1 MCNLLRY
8 KERKKLDLGFEEFRH
23 VRIEPKLRYKVA
35 PSEPAPVLTLRE
47 GRPQIDMLRFGLQTR
62 LTGRQL
68 MARGETVAKLR
79 TFREAFRSRRCL
91 VLVDG
96 FYDSQDM
103 GGYRQPWHFQLKND
117 APMLMA
123 GLWEPRPEDAGNFAI
138 ISAPANRLMARV
150 IDRMPVILSL
160 DQCRRWL
167 DATAEPEELQSMLV
181 TLPSEQMES
190 WPVTR
195 RLNQRGFE
203 SPECLEPIALE
214 QDELDL
220 W

>member
-8 KERKKLDLGFEEFRH
+8 KERLKLDLGFEEFGH

-35 PSEPAPVLTLRE
+35 PSEPAPVLTLRD
-47 GRPQIDMLRFGLQTR
+47 GRPQIDMMRFGLQTR
-62 LTGRQL
+62 HTGRQL
-68 MARGETVAKLR
+68 MARGETVATLR

-103 GGYRQPWHFQLKND
+103 GSYRQPWHFQLKND
-117 APMLMA
+117 APMIMA
-123 GLWEPRPEDAGNFAI
+123 GLWEPRPDAANFAI

-150 IDRMPVILSL
+150 IDRMPVILPPA
-160 DQCRRWL
+160 QCRHWL
-167 DATAEPEELQSMLV
+167 DATTEPEDLQSLLV

-214 QDELDL
+214 QDELGL